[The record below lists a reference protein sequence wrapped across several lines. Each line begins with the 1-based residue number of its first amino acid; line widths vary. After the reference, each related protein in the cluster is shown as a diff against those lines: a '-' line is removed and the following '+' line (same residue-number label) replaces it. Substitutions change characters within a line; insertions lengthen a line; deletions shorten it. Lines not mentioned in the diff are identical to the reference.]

1 MKSKPFLVLP
11 LFLASLTGA
20 TFLATGQDAPAPAAA
35 VKPLKALLVIGGCC
49 HDYAKQKDILKA
61 GLEERANLVVDISYS
76 ADKGT
81 KATFPCYDKENWAE
95 GYDVIIHDECSADIK
110 DLAVVNR
117 ILDAHRK
124 GTPGVN
130 LHCAMHC
137 YRTAPNVGKPVETGT
152 NDSLWFD
159 YLGLQSSGH
168 GRQLPITV
176 TYSAHPAT
184 AGLENWTTINEE
196 LYNNIRIYDSST
208 TLAKGKQGEQE
219 TVVAWAHEYGEKKT
233 KVWSTTLGHNNET
246 VADAKYLDLV
256 VRGILWSTGK
266 LGADGKPAPG
276 YAPAKAAAK

>member
-1 MKSKPFLVLP
+1 MKSNLLFALPFS
-11 LFLASLTGA
+11 LACLAGA
-20 TFLATGQDAPAPAAA
+20 TFLATGQDAAAPAK

-61 GLEERANLVVDISYS
+61 GLEERANLVVDICYS
-76 ADKGT
+76 DDKST
-81 KATFPCYDKENWAE
+81 KATFTCYEKDNWAE

-117 ILDAHRK
+117 ILDAHRN

-137 YRTAPNVGKPVETGT
+137 YRTAADVGKPVTSGT
-152 NDSLWFD
+152 NDALWFD

-168 GRQLPITV
+168 GKQAPISI
-176 TYSAHPAT
+176 TYSGHPANS
-184 AGLENWTTINEE
+184 GLTSWTTINEE
-196 LYNNIRIYDSST
+196 LYNNIKIHEGT
-208 TLAKGKQGEQE
+208 TALAKGKQENSE

-233 KVWSTTLGHNNET
+233 KVWSTTIGHNNET

-256 VRGILWSTGK
+256 TRGILWSTGK
-266 LGADGKPAPG
+266 IGADGKVAAG
-276 YAPAKAAAK
+276 YGAVKAAVK

>member
-1 MKSKPFLVLP
+1 MKSKLIYALP
-11 LFLASLTGA
+11 LAIACLAGA
-20 TFLATGQDAPAPAAA
+20 TFLATGQDAAPAAP
-35 VKPLKALLVIGGCC
+35 KPLKALLIIGGCC
-49 HDYAKQKDILKA
+49 HDYEKQKDILKA
-61 GLEERANLVVDISYS
+61 GLEERANLTVDICYS
-76 ADKGT
+76 PDKST
-81 KATFPCYDKENWAE
+81 KATFPVYEKENWAE

-137 YRTAPNVGKPVETGT
+137 YRTAADVGKPVQTGS

-168 GRQLPITV
+168 GRQAPIAI
-176 TYSAHPAT
+176 TYSDHPAT
-184 AGLENWTTINEE
+184 TGLSGWTTINEE
-196 LYNNIRIYDSST
+196 LYNNVRILDGT
-208 TLAKGKQGEQE
+208 ATLAKGKQDNKE
-219 TVVAWAHEYGEKKT
+219 TVVAWAHEYGDKKT

-256 VRGILWSTGK
+256 TQGILWSTGK
-266 LGADGKPAPG
+266 LGADGKPAAG
-276 YAPAKAAAK
+276 YAPVKAAAK

>member
-1 MKSKPFLVLP
+1 MKSNLRFTLPFT
-11 LFLASLTGA
+11 LACLAGA
-20 TFLATGQDAPAPAAA
+20 TFLATGQDAAAPK

-61 GLEERANLVVDISYS
+61 GLEERANLVVDICYS
-76 ADKGT
+76 PDSST
-81 KATFPCYDKENWAE
+81 KATFTCYDKANWAD

-137 YRTAPNVGKPVETGT
+137 YRTAADVGKPAESGT
-152 NDSLWFD
+152 DGSLWFD

-168 GRQLPITV
+168 GRQAPISI
-176 TYSAHPAT
+176 TYSNHP
-184 AGLENWTTINEE
+184 GLTGLANWTTINEE
-196 LYNNIRIYDSST
+196 LYNNIKVHEGTFPI
-208 TLAKGKQGEQE
+208 AKGKQDNQE
-219 TVVAWAHEYGEKKT
+219 TVVAWAHEYGENNT
-233 KVWSTTLGHNNET
+233 KVFSTTIGHNNET
-246 VADAKYLDLV
+246 VADARYLDLV
-256 VRGILWSTGK
+256 TRGILWATGH
-266 LGADGKPAPG
+266 LTEDGKPAAG